1 MFRIIFLGP
10 PGAGKGTQAQFLCT
24 QYEIPQISTGD
35 MLRQAIAARS
45 ELGLAAQAVMTRGEL
60 VSDDIILQLVAER
73 LQQPDCANGCL
84 FDGFPRTLEQA
95 RGLQRLKIAIAVV
108 VELQVAREVIV
119 KRLSG
124 RRVHE
129 PSGRTYHVQFNPP
142 KLADI
147 DDVTGEPLTHR
158 HDDREHTI
166 RERLRVYEAQ
176 TMPLIDFYRKS
187 KVPYLA
193 IDGNASVKDIRNKL
207 ATQLQQV
214 LD

>member
-24 QYEIPQISTGD
+24 HYEIPQISTGD

-45 ELGLAAQAVMTRGEL
+45 ELGLAAQAVMTRGKL

-73 LQQPDCANGCL
+73 LQQQDCAKGCL
-84 FDGFPRTLEQA
+84 FDGFPRTIEQA
-95 RGLQRLKIAIAVV
+95 RGLQRLNIEIAAV
-108 VELQVAREVIV
+108 VELQVARDVIV
-119 KRLSG
+119 NRLSG

-142 KLADI
+142 KLAGV
-147 DDVTGEPLTHR
+147 DDVTGELLTHR

-166 RERLRVYEAQ
+166 RERLRVYEEQ

-187 KVPYLA
+187 SVPYLA
-193 IDGNASVKDIRNKL
+193 VDGNASVKDIRNELKIE
-207 ATQLQQV
+207 LQQV
-214 LD
+214 LN

>member
-1 MFRIIFLGP
+1 MGP

-45 ELGLAAQAVMTRGEL
+45 ELGLAAEAVMTRGEL

-73 LQQPDCANGCL
+73 LQRHDCANGCL
-84 FDGFPRTLEQA
+84 FDGFPRTIEQA
-95 RGLQRLKIAIAVV
+95 QELQRLNIAIAVV
-108 VELQVAREVIV
+108 VELQVARDVIV
-119 KRLSG
+119 SRLSG

-147 DDVTGEPLTHR
+147 DDVTGESLVHR
-158 HDDREHTI
+158 HDDREDTI
-166 RERLRVYEAQ
+166 RERLRVYEEQ

-187 KVPYLA
+187 NVPYLA
-193 IDGNASVKDIRNKL
+193 VDGNASVEEIRNEL
-207 ATQLQQV
+207 ATKLQQI
-214 LD
+214 LN

>member
-1 MFRIIFLGP
+1 
-10 PGAGKGTQAQFLCT
+10 
-24 QYEIPQISTGD
+24 

-45 ELGLAAQAVMTRGEL
+45 ELGLAAEAVMTRGEL

-73 LQQPDCANGCL
+73 LQREDCSNGCL
-84 FDGFPRTLEQA
+84 FDGFPRTIEQA
-95 RGLQRLKIAIAVV
+95 QGLQRLNIAIALV
-108 VELQVAREVIV
+108 VELQVARDVIV
-119 KRLSG
+119 NRLSG

-142 KLADI
+142 KRAGI
-147 DDVTGEPLTHR
+147 DDVTGEALVHR

-166 RERLRVYEAQ
+166 RERLRVYEEQ

-193 IDGNASVKDIRNKL
+193 VDGNASVQDIRNEL
-207 ATQLQQV
+207 ATKLPQI